1 MQYNPISQTLYTSN
15 GLLIKKLHCPL
26 AKQWEELSLANL
38 LQGKMCD
45 QCNKAV
51 YDTALLTE
59 EEVQQLL
66 NIDDQTCFKVDLNQ
80 PNLTITFHT
89 NE

>member
-1 MQYNPISQTLYTSN
+1 MKYNPLTQELYTDNSVF
-15 GLLIKKLHCPL
+15 LKKLHCPL
-26 AKQWEELSLANL
+26 AKQWGELSLANL
-38 LQGKMCD
+38 LKGKMCD

-59 EEVQQLL
+59 EEIQQLL
-66 NIDDQTCFKVDLNQ
+66 NVDDHTCFKVDLDQ
-80 PNLTITFHT
+80 LNLTITFHT